1 MTRNWRFQR
10 STDTPSLYR
19 ILANFAFLI
28 LTSVTG
34 LVYASL
40 IWSQLN
46 YGLEYDESFM
56 LNVIRNIG
64 NGSGFVG
71 DGVSFW
77 STSRPFDP
85 NISTGPVVLLPAA
98 LVWKLSEGSLTVTR
112 LVPVCFFIVYLA
124 SIASIFYR
132 WRGRWA
138 AVAALAGP
146 LVLPI
151 LHPDLANRSLMPG
164 RLVGEIAATSMLV
177 LAALLLGHRKYLLAG
192 LAGGMA
198 IQAKLNFAL
207 PVVALLATC
216 CLAYWVA
223 RKGIPGALVPKYVAG
238 VVIPTIVFEIFKLL
252 TLGLPDYKASLTLM
266 LRFTDAQSLN
276 LSEIP
281 ISTLVKSV
289 ALTKFM
295 SGPLIVIS
303 VALLATLILYFFLTP
318 ILKPDK
324 AEQVTVTVGFDNTV
338 TILGLATAGLAIA
351 FWWLLTSSQLS
362 PRPAVPFLLIFLPI
376 LTATLFVLAGDLL
389 VRTTGRLHLLMTF
402 VALAAY
408 TILALSVSYQGVRI
422 ARNESGRELL
432 RDQINAASIIERE
445 TVELPI
451 DDFWTNPEFSVLT
464 DLPFQEDRKASP
476 KLLVF
481 TSLRALLEFGTPDA
495 RLYESECGDILYRS
509 TNVVVCRPLAR

>member
-1 MTRNWRFQR
+1 MTRNWRFQL
-10 STDTPSLYR
+10 STDTPRGYR
-19 ILANFAFLI
+19 LLANVAFLI
-28 LTSVTG
+28 LTSVTL

-46 YGLEYDESFM
+46 YGLEYDESFI
-56 LNVIRNIG
+56 LKVIQNIG

-77 STSRPFDP
+77 STSRPYDP
-85 NISTGPVVLLPAA
+85 NISTGPVLLLPAA
-98 LVWKLSEGSLTVTR
+98 LVWRLSEGSLAVTR

-138 AVAALAGP
+138 ALAALAGP
-146 LVLPI
+146 LLLPI
-151 LHPDLANRSLMPG
+151 LRPDLANRSLMPG

-177 LAALLLGHRKYLLAG
+177 LAALLLGHRRYLIAG
-192 LAGGMA
+192 LAGGLA
-198 IQAKLNFAL
+198 IQAKFHFAL
-207 PVVALLATC
+207 PVLVLLATC

-223 RKGIPGALVPKYVAG
+223 RKGIPRPLVQKYVAG
-238 VVIPTIVFEIFKLL
+238 VVIPTTVFEIFKLL
-252 TLGLPDYKASLTLM
+252 TLGTTDYKASWALM
-266 LRFTDAQSLN
+266 LRFTDAQGIPY
-276 LSEIP
+276 SEIP
-281 ISTLVKSV
+281 ISTLIKSV
-289 ALTKFM
+289 ALTQVM

-303 VALLATLILYFFLTP
+303 VALLATLILYFFLSP
-318 ILKPDK
+318 VLKPDK
-324 AEQVTVTVGFDNTV
+324 TEQVTMTVGFDNTV

-351 FWWLLTSSQLS
+351 LWWLLTSSQLS
-362 PRPAVPFLLIFLPI
+362 PRPVVPFLLIILPI

-422 ARNESGRELL
+422 ARNESGKELL
-432 RDQINAASIIERE
+432 RDQIYAASIIERE

-451 DDFWTNPEFSVLT
+451 DGFWTNPEFSVLT
-464 DLPFQEDRKASP
+464 DLPFQEDRNVIP

-481 TSLRALLEFGTPDA
+481 TSLRALLEFDTPDA
-495 RLYESECGDILYRS
+495 RLYESECGEILYRS